1 MAEAIGSAL
10 LSLPVSGSDGCWR
23 NSVHADAIGSQ
34 TGSKVDREGADSCFR
49 GRVRFA
55 AQSGK
60 GVDGADVDD
69 RRSLRAASQVRNSRP
84 AASDDTEK
92 VELDHPNPYL
102 IGRLLEC
109 AVMRIATGHV
119 DHDVNSAEPGGCGS
133 EGLLDR
139 GHIGDIEPDSHM
151 VAVRVR
157 NRRSHLLACGLIK
170 ICHRHLSAFLGQP
183 GGTSP
188 ADAVPS
194 TDHYAC
200 SAGEAS
206 EPLFLHEWSL
216 PRAPELRDLGPASAP
231 AACCL
236 TYAVRVQVLIVD
248 GANVVGSRP
257 DGWWRD
263 RAGAARRL
271 HEQLSTAVLPYD
283 EIVLVLEGDAR
294 RGNPTGADGRVRT
307 LHALGS
313 GDDAIV
319 DAVRAQAELADGRGI
334 TVVTADRGLRD
345 RVEAAGAKTVSPSW
359 LLDQL

>member
-1 MAEAIGSAL
+1 M
-10 LSLPVSGSDGCWR
+10 SGAC
-23 NSVHADAIGSQ
+23 HA
-34 TGSKVDREGADSCFR
+34 
-49 GRVRFA
+49 
-55 AQSGK
+55 
-60 GVDGADVDD
+60 
-69 RRSLRAASQVRNSRP
+69 
-84 AASDDTEK
+84 
-92 VELDHPNPYL
+92 
-102 IGRLLEC
+102 
-109 AVMRIATGHV
+109 
-119 DHDVNSAEPGGCGS
+119 
-133 EGLLDR
+133 
-139 GHIGDIEPDSHM
+139 
-151 VAVRVR
+151 
-157 NRRSHLLACGLIK
+157 
-170 ICHRHLSAFLGQP
+170 
-183 GGTSP
+183 
-188 ADAVPS
+188 
-194 TDHYAC
+194 
-200 SAGEAS
+200 
-206 EPLFLHEWSL
+206 
-216 PRAPELRDLGPASAP
+216 APELRDLGSASAP

-236 TYAVRVQVLIVD
+236 AYAVRVQVLIVD